1 MSTKKQKKVKELEA
15 KRKKR
20 RKRIFFLSLL
30 LSVSIGFLIF
40 FFISLFDYIYPP
52 VTREG
57 HEARQK
63 EKFQIY
69 FADGNE
75 RFLVAETRHLPKR
88 DKLEDQAL
96 EIVRA
101 LAEGPKLGATR
112 TLPREAS
119 VREIRIGKDGTA
131 VVDFDRGLVDHHPG
145 GSTSEVMTVYSLVHS
160 LTENF
165 SSTIKS
171 VRVLVDGMEQDT
183 LKGQIDL
190 RGLFHPKKDLLPGGA
205 PSKKTTTS

>member
-75 RFLVAETRHLPKR
+75 RFLVTETRYLPKR
-88 DKLEDQAL
+88 DKPEDQAL

-112 TLPREAS
+112 TLPKEAA
-119 VREIRIGKDGTA
+119 VREIRFDKDGTA

-165 SSTIKS
+165 STVKS
-171 VRVLVDGMEQDT
+171 VRILVDGKEQDS

-190 RGLFHPKKDLLPGGA
+190 RGLFHPKRDLLPGGA
-205 PSKKTTTS
+205 PPNKSAAS